1 LFFPLYL
8 HFFLVRRNERER
20 KDIRFGSLNAT
31 LSLCSLMK
39 DVSNQF
45 DLTSNPGET
54 ETEGE
59 MEKGYKRSRC
69 GRQLN
74 RGNGR
79 IERLKTNVER
89 EN

>member
-1 LFFPLYL
+1 
-8 HFFLVRRNERER
+8 VSENERER

-54 ETEGE
+54 EGE